1 MIIMKAISTR
11 VTKAL
16 PVGAK
21 ITCAD
26 NTGAKILQ
34 IISVKGFKGT
44 RRTKPTAGVADQVT
58 CRVYKG
64 DEKVRKEIHKAV
76 IVRQKKEYR
85 RHDGTRIGFEDNAAI
100 LVNEKG
106 ETRGSIVKGP
116 VAKEAVE
123 RFPSIGKISNQVV

>member
-1 MIIMKAISTR
+1 MKAIPTR
-11 VTKAL
+11 IIKSL

-34 IISVKGFKGT
+34 IISVRGFRGT
-44 RRTKPTAGVADQVT
+44 LRTKPCAGVADFVT

-76 IVRQKKEYR
+76 IIRQKKEYR
-85 RHDGTRIGFEDNAAI
+85 RANGMRISFEDNAAV
-100 LVNEKG
+100 LVTDKG
-106 ETRGSIVKGP
+106 EARGSTIKGP
-116 VAKEAVE
+116 VAKEVIQ
-123 RFPSIGKISNQVV
+123 RFSTIGKIANIVV